1 MDSVLFSSTNLGG
14 SRCWP
19 AVGCI
24 PMKLKLGSN
33 LTQTVVVVLFCLL
46 GLTKNGRLTVFGWP
60 GAMTK
65 EEGPVLK
72 NKE

>member
-14 SRCWP
+14 SRWP

-33 LTQTVVVVLFCLL
+33 LTQTVVVVLFSLL
-46 GLTKNGRLTVFGWP
+46 GLTVFGWP

-65 EEGPVLK
+65 EKGPVLK